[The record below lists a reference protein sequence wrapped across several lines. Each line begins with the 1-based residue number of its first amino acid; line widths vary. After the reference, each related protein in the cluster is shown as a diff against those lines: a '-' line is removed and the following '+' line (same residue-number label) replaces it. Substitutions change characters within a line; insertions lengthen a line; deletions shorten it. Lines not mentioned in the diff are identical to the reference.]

1 MSKSINELTA
11 DQRDGLQE
19 IANVAV
25 GQTADRLARSFTAFV
40 RLPIPRVLLVDAVD
54 LRMVFSAFDAQERV
68 TAVTQAFF
76 GEGVSGEALLLVSDA
91 SADELARL
99 MGYPASADEAVQ
111 IEHVLELAS
120 LLTASCI
127 QGVLGQLEVDVLIA
141 HPVLLG
147 RHSPLG
153 QLLGEQST
161 PWQRTLALE
170 LTYRFEGFDL
180 RCDLILLFHQDA
192 LPVLLRKLDL
202 LLE

>member
-1 MSKSINELTA
+1 MNELTS

-40 RLPIPRVLLVDAVD
+40 QMPIPRVLLVDAVD
-54 LRMVFSAFDAQERV
+54 LRMAFSAVDEAERV
-68 TAVTQAFF
+68 TAVTQAFY
-76 GEGVSGEALLLVSDA
+76 GEGVSGEALLLVSDGG
-91 SADELARL
+91 ADELARL
-99 MGYPASADEAVQ
+99 MGYSPTDDDSLQVER
-111 IEHVLELAS
+111 VLEVSS
-120 LLTASCI
+120 LLTAACI
-127 QGVLGQLEVDVLIA
+127 QSVLDQLEIDVLIA

-147 RHSPLG
+147 RHTRIG
-153 QLLGEQST
+153 QLLGERDM
-161 PWQRTLALE
+161 PWDRTLALE

-180 RCDLILLFHQDA
+180 RCDLILLFHQNA